1 MKRMLAMLLAMLML
15 LSLVGCET
23 DTSVETLEEDPIVVK
38 VETLLAEGDFEKIC
52 NEVTTI
58 AECQQV
64 ILSSGI
70 EKGSGEDVKTAF
82 TEKNLRPKK
91 IIELCCMMLDGD
103 YEEVGC
109 ISTVPRDKYFFLCVK
124 EDGNYCLYDI
134 LEFFLPETTNLS
146 CLAQSEVIED
156 VLAIA
161 ADLRADF
168 EASYEPYEVLKAANG
183 EILLEETT
191 CGVPTFS
198 YAGTTIPVGL
208 GLPKLTDEEIDAL
221 LAENNPRKVKETITT
236 LADFVNYCY
245 RGEFIF
251 GDGLINFFERGKWDL
266 KSGWGV
272 QTTSSGYQTLQR
284 REGQCASMSSCMRY
298 VLDGDYD
305 ETGYVLIDQHIMTY
319 ILCDGLYYLVNPVE
333 YVSTAYNNYWRCSTW
348 LGDITGGE
356 SDGIYCSTDFQDIAD
371 SLYGSFIGTEIT
383 HVYTI
388 TGPGDFVRGGFCD
401 FPKETT
407 ATRWYGSQP
416 VNYFSFTEY
425 DWISQENVVDRDM
438 IIMFPPPEEQRV
450 AFAGIHEDSYTG
462 EQYPNGWVK

>member
-1 MKRMLAMLLAMLML
+1 MMKRMIALLLAVLML
-15 LSLVGCET
+15 LSLVGCGV
-23 DTSVETLEEDPIVVK
+23 DTSEDPIVIK
-38 VETLLAEGDFEKIC
+38 VEELLAEGDFEKIC

-134 LEFFLPETTNLS
+134 LGFFLPETTNLS
-146 CLAQSEVIED
+146 CLAQSERIED

-168 EASYEPYEVLKAANG
+168 EASYESYKTLKASNGEVL
-183 EILLEETT
+183 LEATT

-208 GLPKLTDEEIDAL
+208 GLPKLTDVEIDAL
-221 LAENNPRKVKETITT
+221 LAENDPRKVKETITT

-251 GDGLINFFERGKWDL
+251 GDGLIFFFEENGY
-266 KSGWGV
+266 GV
-272 QTTSSGYQTLQR
+272 QTTSSGYQTLQMR
-284 REGQCASMSSCMRY
+284 MGQCASMSSCMRY

-305 ETGYVLIDQHIMTY
+305 ETGYVLIDQHLMAY

-333 YVSTAYNNYWRCSTW
+333 YAFIAYDDFEWSTRWSPAW
-348 LGDITGGE
+348 LDYIAHGDN
-356 SDGIYCSTDFQDIAD
+356 GIYCSSDFQDIAD
-371 SLYGSFIGTEIT
+371 SLYGRIHGNVEVT

-388 TGPGDFVRGGFCD
+388 TGPGDFVRGAFSD

-407 ATRWYGSQP
+407 ATRWCGTQP

-425 DWISQENVVDRDM
+425 DWMSQESVVDRDM
-438 IIMFPPPEEQRV
+438 IVMFPPPEGQRF
-450 AFAGIHEDSYTG
+450 ASAGIHEDSYTA
-462 EQYPNGWVK
+462 EQYPNSYLK

>member
-1 MKRMLAMLLAMLML
+1 MMKRLIAMLLAVLML
-15 LSLVGCET
+15 LSLVGCGTET
-23 DTSVETLEEDPIVVK
+23 SEEDPTAVK
-38 VETLLAEGDFEKIC
+38 IEALLAEGDFENIC
-52 NEVTTI
+52 NEVATI

-109 ISTVPRDKYFFLCVK
+109 ISTMPRDKYFFLCVK
-124 EDGNYCLYDI
+124 KDGNYCLYDI
-134 LEFFLPETTNLS
+134 LGFFLPETTNLS
-146 CLAQSEVIED
+146 CLTQSEVIED

-168 EASYEPYEVLKAANG
+168 EASYESYKTLKASNGEVL
-183 EILLEETT
+183 LEATT

-221 LAENNPRKVKETITT
+221 LAENDPRKVKETITT

-251 GDGLINFFERGKWDL
+251 GDGLIFFMKENGRY
-266 KSGWGV
+266 V
-272 QTTSSGYQTLQR
+272 QTTSSGYQTLQMR
-284 REGQCASMSSCMRY
+284 MGQCASMSSCLHY
-298 VLDGDYD
+298 VLDDDYD

-333 YVSTAYNNYWRCSTW
+333 YVFTAYDDYEWSIHWSPAW
-348 LGDITGGE
+348 LDYIAHGDNGM
-356 SDGIYCSTDFQDIAD
+356 YCSSDFQDIAD
-371 SLYGSFIGTEIT
+371 SLYGRIHGNAKIT
-383 HVYTI
+383 YVYTV
-388 TGPGDFVRGGFCD
+388 TSPGDHVSSGFS
-401 FPKETT
+401 FPEGTN
-407 ATRWYGSQP
+407 ATCWYGNSP
-416 VNYFSFTEY
+416 DYLSFTEY
-425 DWISQENVVDRDM
+425 DWMSQENIVDRDA
-438 IIMFPPPEEQRV
+438 IVMFPPPDGQWV
-450 AFAGIHEDSYTG
+450 PFGGIHEDSYTG
-462 EQYPNGWVK
+462 EQYPNSYLK